1 MASSDSNDKSVQDV
15 KEGESSSADLQFLTF
30 TNFSQTTDA
39 ATRRKVRSHVM
50 HGVQQNLK
58 RGKPKERKGEIVLD
72 ISALPQ
78 ATAGPSRQA
87 PGQLVVSNPR
97 DLGAGSSDPFSR
109 YPIEMDVR
117 SHELFAHCKH
127 PATGQYL
134 GNAKDLV
141 NAMTC
146 PMLSSL
152 CKIGFFQTI
161 QEDEGGFRQVLCTA
175 SEHQTK
181 FMEMRDFTVPS
192 NPESLAL
199 SIEAVRSINRRIA
212 DPVLGTS
219 DGVIA
224 TIIAF
229 ACHTVRDIRSS
240 YAFEGL
246 TKRSYCSMMFGARLL
261 ISRA

>member
-1 MASSDSNDKSVQDV
+1 LFQIPKIWELAAQIR
-15 KEGESSSADLQFLTF
+15 FLGIQSKWTSEV
-30 TNFSQTTDA
+30 TSCLLT
-39 ATRRKVRSHVM
+39 
-50 HGVQQNLK
+50 
-58 RGKPKERKGEIVLD
+58 
-72 ISALPQ
+72 
-78 ATAGPSRQA
+78 
-87 PGQLVVSNPR
+87 VSIPT
-97 DLGAGSSDPFSR
+97 
-109 YPIEMDVR
+109 
-117 SHELFAHCKH
+117 
-127 PATGQYL
+127 PANTWAML
-134 GNAKDLV
+134 KDLV

-240 YAFEGL
+240 HAFETL
-246 TKRSYCSMMFGARLL
+246 TKPSYCSMMFGARLL
-261 ISRA
+261 ISRV